1 MLRKRFI
8 LTILFT
14 FIMQVQIYALDQPTS
29 PLSIKIDLFK
39 SKLYV
44 IEDNQIKKVFPV
56 AIGTEMSPTP
66 VGQFEIIEK
75 SKAWG
80 GGFGSRW
87 LGLDVP
93 WGIYGIH
100 GTNKPYL
107 IGENVSSG
115 CIRMHNADVETLYE
129 MVDVGTVVLI
139 DGPLTGSGE
148 GEFKSLSLGSR
159 GNLVQLV
166 QNRLKAIGIYDGDLN
181 GVFGIKTELAVK
193 DFQKMHDISI
203 NGVIS
208 FREYLLLGLL
218 E

>member
-1 MLRKRFI
+1 MRIFI
-8 LTILFT
+8 FTIVF
-14 FIMQVQIYALDQPTS
+14 FICSFGRIDAEETQL
-29 PLSIKIDLFK
+29 KIEINLWTK
-39 SKLYV
+39 ELYV
-44 IEDNQIKKVFPV
+44 LQDNRIIETFPIS
-56 AIGTEMSPTP
+56 IGTELSPTP
-66 VGQFEIIEK
+66 IGTYLITEK
-75 SKAWG
+75 AKSWG

-87 LGLDVP
+87 LGLNVP